1 MIARRSVLIAFVLGA
16 FGCTTDLGSEAL
28 EARGG
33 IPGPPWRVDGV
44 PRPPRRVPLEA
55 GAALDAD
62 AGAPKVE
69 TCCSDPSLG
78 SLPTQLGGLQWP
90 ALPSITSEIVVTTD
104 SELQAALALHSNVRI
119 RVHGAHAGLYT
130 LARSDVELVLE
141 AGAFIEH
148 LLIARSQSRVRI
160 VGGTFNAIEMMP
172 PVDYP
177 NGGTEP
183 EPELMAT
190 DITIECVTV
199 LAPDTAF
206 LLRGHRV
213 AILGADV
220 FAGRYAVY
228 VGDAEPLPIDDIIV
242 AHSVLRSA
250 GPEATYRL
258 HGVRRSVVAFTR
270 LSNPF
275 KHNWRVHG
283 DSERNYIGDSILTGT
298 GAMIG
303 WIEGDSIERAYFVR
317 NTVYYD
323 ASNGLFLAEPTRV
336 SRLTVT
342 DNVVYSDEPFDP
354 GDGPRWK
361 VARNTTHPYQPP
373 PSEAPICTASST
385 SPPRAARAT
394 GRRAGSDGAR
404 RPGRR

>member
-62 AGAPKVE
+62 AGAPEVE

-258 HGVRRSVVAFTR
+258 HGVRRSVVAFTT
-270 LSNPF
+270 LSNPI
-275 KHNWRVHG
+275 KHNFRVHG
-283 DSERNYIGDSILTGT
+283 QSERNYIGDSVLVGG
-298 GAMIG
+298 GAMLG
-303 WIEGDSIERAYFVR
+303 WSTGDSLDRVWFVS
-317 NTVYYD
+317 NTVHYS
-323 ASNGLFLAEPTRV
+323 AGSGLFLAEPSRV
-336 SRLTVT
+336 LRLTAS
-342 DNVVYSDEPFDP
+342 DNVFYSDDPFTP
-354 GDGPRWK
+354 GFRSGWTITP
-361 VARNTTHPYQPP
+361 NTTYPYEPP
-373 PSEAPICTASST
+373 PARSSSVVEA
-385 SPPRAARAT
+385 
-394 GRRAGSDGAR
+394 GAHENIAC
-404 RPGRR
+404 